1 MIYFDL
7 GRYDVVKDVDVII
20 TATADYTDL
29 DHEVK
34 LLKRVESALEKVPEK
49 KTVCMLITNVSIKLT

>member
-1 MIYFDL
+1 M
-7 GRYDVVKDVDVII
+7 VKDVDVII